1 MLARKQEE
9 DVNKIGDVLTF
20 KTMVSPFLL
29 QILFWAGIGG
39 CIYGAYVLAGREHW
53 AWWMPL
59 VFGTLLTRVIFER
72 AIIAFRSYDR
82 LTDIAATLRARAEP

>member
-1 MLARKQEE
+1 MKALT
-9 DVNKIGDVLTF
+9 DILTF
-20 KTMVSPFLL
+20 KTMVSPAVL

-39 CIYGAYVLAGREHW
+39 CIYGAYVLISLNHW

-72 AIIAFRSYDR
+72 AIIAFRSYDQ
-82 LTDIAATLRARAEP
+82 LAEIARVLDGRNEH